1 MGEIDSNVL
10 KRFQQPPDL
19 FQPFRKRTRWHLT
32 ITIWLSPSTFH
43 ESSGRESATLQDGC
57 KLTPRANLSESI
69 SNSFPFV
76 TTAHCFTSQQGV
88 SSGRNQ
94 DVSDNT
100 TTHMAVV
107 SVVFVGWNRTLGWVV
122 QGSPQPCASNVGPVY
137 HGIVPRWESVSFKRS
152 SRPLIHSRNSW
163 VISKYQCLLG
173 LYMRKWPLAAVERTQ
188 CFPWLNMFLFK
199 WLKTH

>member
-1 MGEIDSNVL
+1 MGKIDSNDL

-19 FQPFRKRTRWHLT
+19 IQPFRTWTRWHLT
-32 ITIWLSPSTFH
+32 ITIWSSPSTFH
-43 ESSGRESATLQDGC
+43 ERRGRESATRQDGS
-57 KLTPRANLSESI
+57 KLTPCANLSESI
-69 SNSFPFV
+69 SSSFPFV
-76 TTAHCFTSQQGV
+76 TTGHCFTSQQGV
-88 SSGRNQ
+88 SSGCNQ

-122 QGSPQPCASNVGPVY
+122 EGSPTVLSNVGPVY
-137 HGIVPRWESVSFKRS
+137 HGIIPRWESISFKRS
-152 SRPLIHSRNSW
+152 SRPLIHSSSSW

-173 LYMRKWPLAAVERTQ
+173 LYMRKWPLAAVERIQ